1 MKIKKQLF
9 LIPIL
14 VGSLANASQN
24 AEALVQKKCASCHIL
39 GMPTPEVLPTLT
51 APAME
56 AVLFHVKLA
65 YQKTA
70 DVKKHI
76 IDFAENPDLSK
87 SVCES
92 NKVAKFG
99 LMPSLKGK
107 VSAEELNIIADY
119 LIKSYPTDQFSRTIK
134 EMLKNDKLT
143 ALKSSPFL
151 MNQDSL
157 PHLTKI
163 LLENWTKGTLN
174 LTDEQKE
181 KLLRV
186 RQDTLIGVKK
196 IKKILSNLEPEI
208 IEMVVDNQDRFKIE
222 RKLKEVA
229 SLKVKAS
236 LIQFKCLQDSI
247 KNLNDKQIDL
257 LLPFW
262 EL

>member
-24 AEALVQKKCASCHIL
+24 AEVLVQQKCASCHIL
-39 GMPTPEVLPTLT
+39 DMPIPEVLPTLT

-65 YQKTA
+65 FKDTA

-76 IDFAENPDLSK
+76 IDFAENPNLSK

-107 VSAEELNIIADY
+107 VSAEELDIIADY
-119 LIKSYPTDQFSRTIK
+119 LIKSYPTDKFSRTIK

-151 MNQDSL
+151 MNQDAL

-174 LTDEQKE
+174 LSDGQKE

-186 RQDTLIGVKK
+186 RQDTLVGVKK
-196 IKKILSNLEPEI
+196 IKKILADLELEI
-208 IEMVVDNQDRFKIE
+208 IEMVVDNQEASKIE
-222 RKLKEVA
+222 PKLKEIATLKIQA
-229 SLKVKAS
+229 SM
-236 LIQFKCLQDSI
+236 IQFKCLQDSI
-247 KNLNDKQIDL
+247 KILNDKQLEL